1 MIARLT
7 LKQIAKAYTAVK
19 KAPKAKQLAI
29 ALPKM
34 PKKKGWKKPLF
45 PKSKMFPQYSKYDLA
60 IDTGILAASYGTYKY
75 VKKQKLKKNDPKYKA
90 LKKKGY
96 V

>member
-7 LKQIAKAYTAVK
+7 LSQMAKAYTAVK
-19 KAPKAKQLAI
+19 KAPKAKQLAT

-60 IDTGILAASYGTYKY
+60 IDTGILAGSYGIAKAFGIGSD
-75 VKKQKLKKNDPKYKA
+75 KKKKKN
-90 LKKKGY
+90 KKKGY

>member
-7 LKQIAKAYTAVK
+7 LSQMAKAYTAVK
-19 KAPKAKQLAI
+19 KAPKAKQLAT

-45 PKSKMFPQYSKYDLA
+45 PKSKMFPQSSKYDLA
-60 IDTGILAASYGTYKY
+60 IDTSLLAGGYGISKAFGIGWNKD
-75 VKKQKLKKNDPKYKA
+75 KKKKN
-90 LKKKGY
+90 KKKGY